1 MAKFRDIL
9 SSGAMGLIPRL
20 LAQRDERQ
28 SSALSNLM
36 GENEALKAQME
47 AARASGAPQAMK
59 KGGKVKKMAA
69 GGSAS
74 KRADGCAVRG
84 KTRGK
89 MV

>member
-36 GENEALKAQME
+36 GENEALRGQME
-47 AARASGAPQAMK
+47 GAQGAAPGMR